1 MTNEKIQQKV
11 LERLKSVLG
20 VTPSEY
26 YNNKAHPKI
35 FGKISKRATY
45 EVAKGNFTNEWVGEL
60 GLMKLEKYFNE
71 LEKTNEDGQNQ

>member
-1 MTNEKIQQKV
+1 MTNEQIQQKV

-26 YNNKAHPKI
+26 YNNKEHPKI

-45 EVAKGNFTNEWVGEL
+45 YVAIGQFNSDYVGEL
-60 GLMKLEKYFNE
+60 GLMKLEYYFLK
-71 LEKTNEDGQNQ
+71 LEKTNEDE